1 MEDNETTR
9 MSDAELR
16 KFFGQM
22 FPDGFAG
29 ADVVREI
36 APAEWKSS
44 PLFACFHPSPEQV
57 LAELLRMHRVSQEL
71 RALRCKNTL
80 EEPERPDIAEPT
92 IEQVLAEWEDQ
103 PVNLTDEVTS
113 IVGACLWD
121 VFADNHNVVAADG
134 RAVDIGSFRGA
145 SAFLDECVTGLN
157 QSWDGGD
164 DYRFYMGSAWISGRA
179 DLTPVYRMIFR
190 RLNLLEADWEYVFPQ
205 LYLMDLSSL
214 RQAAE
219 EQVGTYSPSE
229 AFAQD
234 QEERQQKIEFE
245 QAQAELEDAHKQARR
260 EAMAKP
266 PPATVRAYQ
275 QVFDRNPK
283 GWPPC

>member
-1 MEDNETTR
+1 

-22 FPDGFAG
+22 FPYGFAG

-36 APAEWKSS
+36 APEGWKNS

-57 LAELLRMHRVSQEL
+57 LVECVLKHRMFQEL
-71 RALRCKNTL
+71 RARRRKYIL
-80 EEPERPDIAEPT
+80 EEPESAALPEPT
-92 IEQVLAEWEDQ
+92 IEEIQADWEER
-103 PVNLTDEVTS
+103 PVNVSDEVTA

-121 VFADNHNVVAADG
+121 VFANNHDVIAADG

-145 SAFLDECVTGLN
+145 SAFLDEFLTG
-157 QSWDGGD
+157 SGKHWDGGD
-164 DYRFYMGSAWISGRA
+164 EYRFYMGSVWISGRA
-179 DLTPVYRMIFR
+179 DLTPVYLMIFR
-190 RLNLLEADWEYVFPQ
+190 RIKLLGADWEYRFPQ
-205 LYLMDLSSL
+205 MYLLDLAPL
-214 RQAAE
+214 RRAGEKQE
-219 EQVGTYSPSE
+219 ETYSPSE
-229 AFAQD
+229 AFAKNE
-234 QEERQQKIEFE
+234 EERQQQAEFE
-245 QAQAELEDAHKQARR
+245 QARAELEDAHKQACR

-275 QVFDRNPK
+275 HVFDRNPK